1 MLGADILVKM
11 LESYGVEH
19 VFGVPGDTNVPLYS
33 ALQRN
38 GTVEHIMCRDE
49 RSAGYMADAY
59 ARISNKVGVFEAP
72 SGAGAMYSLPPLA
85 ESHASS
91 VPVILM
97 TIDVPLSGEG
107 RGVITELDNVKLFE
121 PVTKASIQVKSPDKL
136 PEILRRA
143 FRIATTGK
151 PGAVHLVIPED
162 MLLADVDPETV
173 SLHVEPEC
181 WA

>member
-11 LESYGVEH
+11 LENYGVEH
-19 VFGVPGDTNVPLYS
+19 VFGVPGDTNVPLYT
-33 ALQRN
+33 ALQRT
-38 GTVEHIMCRDE
+38 GGAVEHIMCRDE

-59 ARISNKVGVFEAP
+59 ARISNKVAVFEAP
-72 SGAGAMYSLPPLA
+72 SGAGAMYSLPPVA
-85 ESHASS
+85 EAHASS

-97 TIDVPLSGEG
+97 TIDVPLPGEG
-107 RGVITELDNVKLFE
+107 RGVITELDNLKLFE

-151 PGAVHLVIPED
+151 PGAIHLVIPED
-162 MLLADVDPETV
+162 MLKAEVDLETV
-173 SLHVEPEC
+173 
-181 WA
+181 